1 MYLDA
6 AVMDMDEALRTL
18 EIVGTKAGQLDLV
31 MQVTG
36 SVQGDVVG
44 ESIREYRDKKPRLD
58 ILGYYLSAG
67 TPSDSES
74 GQAAGRRRY
83 SAMRVVRNSD
93 ATTSSLLK
101 AFSRNEELTVELASY
116 RAGGDKSDKADPLFR
131 IEMKKVRVK
140 TFTVMMG
147 GSLPGVGAVEIIELT
162 FREIT
167 IVSAPQTATGQRGG
181 ARTFQDTLSTQS

>member
-18 EIVGTKAGQLDLV
+18 EIVGTKAGQLDLGMYV
-31 MQVTG
+31 KG
-36 SVQGDVVG
+36 STQGEIAS
-44 ESIREYRDKKPRLD
+44 ESIRKYRDNRPRHD

-83 SAMRVVRNSD
+83 SAMRVVRSSD
-93 ATTSSLLK
+93 ASSSSLMS
-101 AFSRNEELTVELASY
+101 AFARNEDLAIVELASY
-116 RAGGDKSDKADPLFR
+116 RAGGDKPQDQDPLFR

-140 TFTVMMG
+140 TFTLMMG
-147 GSLPGVGAVEIIELT
+147 GSLPGVGALEILELT
-162 FREIT
+162 FREIA
-167 IVSAPQTATGQRGG
+167 IESAPQTAAGQRGG
-181 ARTFQDTLSTQS
+181 VRTFNDTLSS

>member
-1 MYLDA
+1 MYLDS

-18 EIVGTKAGQLDLV
+18 EIVGTKSGQLDLL
-31 MQVTG
+31 MQVKG
-36 SVQGDVVG
+36 VKQGEVEG
-44 ESIREYRDKKPRLD
+44 ESVRSHSDGKPRHD

-93 ATTSSLLK
+93 ATTSSLMS
-101 AFSRNEELTVELASY
+101 AFAYNEDLTVELISY
-116 RAGGDKSDKADPLFR
+116 RAGGDNSKDAKPLFR

-140 TFTVMMG
+140 TFTLMMG
-147 GSLPGVGAVEIIELT
+147 GSLPGMGAVEIFELT
-162 FREIT
+162 FREIK
-167 IVSAPQTATGQRGG
+167 IESAPQTNTGQRGG
-181 ARTFQDTLSTQS
+181 VRTFQDTLSS